1 MKRENYSYKL
11 NVLHSFTN
19 FILLENQWDR
29 VKFLGTEV
37 NPKSWT
43 TFIEKLT
50 LAKHQGLL
58 KKRLEVLP
66 KTP

>member
-29 VKFLGTEV
+29 VKFLGT
-37 NPKSWT
+37 
-43 TFIEKLT
+43 
-50 LAKHQGLL
+50 
-58 KKRLEVLP
+58 
-66 KTP
+66 